1 MDHHV
6 DTGVWCLGWLS
17 FVFIY
22 TILALIY
29 YFIEIWPYENDNDIN
44 DNNDS
49 DIYVINNENNTD
61 IFVINFYY
69 SDSDNEDIQ

>member
-1 MDHHV
+1 MDQHV

-44 DNNDS
+44 DS
-49 DIYVINNENNTD
+49 AIYVINNENNTD
-61 IFVINFYY
+61 IVVINFYY
-69 SDSDNEDIQ
+69 NDSDDEDIQ

>member
-6 DTGVWCLGWLS
+6 DMGVWCLGWLS
-17 FVFIY
+17 FVVIY

-29 YFIEIWPYENDNDIN
+29 YFIEIWPYENDND
-44 DNNDS
+44 NNDS
-49 DIYVINNENNTD
+49 DILVFNNENNTD